1 MATASPVVHRGSQAS
16 PRHSVSIAHV
26 APGGSDLA
34 HTKGSVFQWVVGC
47 VFLFIVAIIW
57 TFSSVLIQYIFDDL
71 SFEAPFFLTAF
82 GMSLFSVN
90 LPIYYVTK
98 VVWPRLQA
106 TKSTLAS
113 SSTDYLPQ
121 QLKDTAAKPAT
132 VSSHS
137 KPLLKQTAVAGAIVA
152 PLWFAAN
159 FTYNES
165 LSLTSVTSST
175 ILSATSTVFT
185 LIFGVWVLKER
196 FSWAKLLGVVFCM
209 AGNISTLANDSSSGQ
224 SDYLWGDLVALIS
237 AVLYGVYTT
246 AIRKLIP
253 DHSGISVSLFFGF
266 LGLFSFCGLSLFVV
280 VFDATGIE
288 SLRNL
293 TPKIVG
299 LLFVQ
304 GLLNN
309 VLADYLWAIAILYT
323 STTTATVGLSL
334 TVPMAILSDW
344 WVHDISPTY
353 VTVISSLLVLAGFV
367 VISLSTRK
375 DQLEEAAKQQ
385 ASEWDADAVPLTPT
399 EPSTAYKQVNH

>member
-1 MATASPVVHRGSQAS
+1 MAPASSPIVHRASQAS
-16 PRHSVSIAHV
+16 RHSVPIVHGAETD
-26 APGGSDLA
+26 PLN
-34 HTKGSVFQWVVGC
+34 TKGSVFQWVVGC

-71 SFEAPFFLTAF
+71 AFEAPFFLTAF

-98 VVWPRLQA
+98 VLWPRLQGA
-106 TKSTLAS
+106 DAS
-113 SSTDYLPQ
+113 SSSSSDLPY
-121 QLKDTAAKPAT
+121 QLKDGAGTPVAA
-132 VSSHS
+132 SSHS
-137 KPLLKQTAVAGAIVA
+137 KPLLKQTAIAGAIVA
-152 PLWFAAN
+152 PLWFSAN

-185 LIFGVWVLKER
+185 LLFGVWVLKER
-196 FSWAKLLGVVFCM
+196 FSWAKLLGVVLCM

-224 SDYLWGDLVALIS
+224 ADYLWGDLVALLG

-246 AIRKLIP
+246 AIRQLIP
-253 DHSGISVSLFFGF
+253 DRSGISVSLFFGF
-266 LGLFSFCGLSLFVV
+266 LGLFSFCGLALFVV
-280 VFDATGIE
+280 VFHATGVE

-309 VLADYLWAIAILYT
+309 VLADYLWAVAILYT

-344 WVHDISPTY
+344 WVHDMAPTY
-353 VTVISSLLVLAGFV
+353 VTVLSSVLVLAGFV

-375 DQLEEAAKQQ
+375 DQLEQVARERRAA
-385 ASEWDADAVPLTPT
+385 DGAVPLTPV
-399 EPSTAYKQVNH
+399 EPSTAYQELGK